1 MVSRPP
7 DPAINANPT
16 PARPAGGSDNLVDL
30 IRQLTSQGAHLAEQ
44 QLNLIKAEVREAGDN
59 VKTAVTSMIG
69 AAVFGIAG
77 LGVLLMGLAYLLGQ
91 AIGNTALAT
100 IIVGIVTLIIALV
113 LFKSGQGKMEAG
125 MTAERTRRTLERT
138 PDAVRGDLNQEQTP

>member
-7 DPAINANPT
+7 EPAINGGQT
-16 PARPAGGSDNLVDL
+16 PARAPGSSDNLVDL
-30 IRQLTSQGAHLAEQ
+30 VRQLTSQGAHLAEQ

-59 VKTAVTSMIG
+59 LKTAVTSMIG

-77 LGVLLMGLAYLLGQ
+77 LGVLLMGVAYLLGQ
-91 AIGNTALAT
+91 AIGNTGLAT
-100 IIVGIVTLIIALV
+100 IIVGIVTLILALV
-113 LFKSGQGKMEAG
+113 LFKSGQGKMESN

-138 PDAVRGDLNQEQTP
+138 PSAVRGDLKQEQNP